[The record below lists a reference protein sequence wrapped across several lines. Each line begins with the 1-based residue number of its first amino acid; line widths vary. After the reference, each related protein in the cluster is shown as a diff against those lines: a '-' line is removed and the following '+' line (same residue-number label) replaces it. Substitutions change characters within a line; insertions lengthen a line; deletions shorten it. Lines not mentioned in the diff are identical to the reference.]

1 MNNFLNNLVM
11 VSGNEDATSVDSG
24 LVSDIKGFIS
34 TGSYTLNALLSGSL
48 YGGIP
53 NNKITAL
60 AGEQATG
67 KTFFCFNILK
77 TFLDDNP
84 EGVVLYFDS
93 EQAITSQMFDERGID
108 SARVAVFPVS
118 TIEEFRHQM
127 IQVADSYRAEK
138 DKKPILVILDSLGNL
153 STLKEMED
161 TASGKNVRDMTKAQ
175 ALKATF
181 RTLTVKCG
189 AAGIPLLI
197 TNHTYD
203 VVGSYVPMKEMSGGS
218 GLKYNAGTIVF
229 LSKKKVKDGTDVVG
243 NIIKCRLQKS
253 RITKENSMAETLLNY
268 ESGLSPYYG
277 LTDIAVKHGVF
288 KKVSTRIE
296 LPDGRKVFEKN
307 INDKPEDFYTDEI
320 MQQLEVAVAK
330 EFKYG
335 SAVEEDAPET
345 LEIAD
350 EV

>member
-1 MNNFLNNLVM
+1 M
-11 VSGNEDATSVDSG
+11 
-24 LVSDIKGFIS
+24 
-34 TGSYTLNALLSGSL
+34 
-48 YGGIP
+48 
-53 NNKITAL
+53 
-60 AGEQATG
+60 
-67 KTFFCFNILK
+67 
-77 TFLDDNP
+77 
-84 EGVVLYFDS
+84 
-93 EQAITSQMFDERGID
+93 
-108 SARVAVFPVS
+108 
-118 TIEEFRHQM
+118 
-127 IQVADSYRAEK
+127 
-138 DKKPILVILDSLGNL
+138 ILDSLGNL
-153 STLKEMED
+153 STIKEMED

-189 AAGIPLLI
+189 SAGIPLLI

-243 NIIKCRLQKS
+243 NIIKCKLQKS
-253 RITKENSMAETLLNY
+253 RVTKENSMAETLLNY

-277 LTDIAVKHGVF
+277 LTEIAVKHGVF

-307 INDKPEDFYTDEI
+307 INDKPEDFFTDEI

-335 SAVEEDAPET
+335 SAVE
-345 LEIAD
+345 D
-350 EV
+350 EVRLESKMMKYTNLSKVKTLVKQHFKLTRANTPMLFLLMVALELMKELMNVDYILTTLCLTKKRLSRIMMTSKRSSVIFLLMLLENHLEEYEYGDNRNHHTSQSDSE

>member
-1 MNNFLNNLVM
+1 MNDFLNNLVM

-93 EQAITSQMFDERGID
+93 EQAITSQMFEERGID
-108 SARVAVFPVS
+108 AARVAVFPVS

-189 AAGIPLLI
+189 SAGIPLLI

-229 LSKKKVKDGTDVVG
+229 LSKKKVKDGTEVVG
-243 NIIKCRLQKS
+243 NIIKCKLQKS
-253 RITKENSMAETLLNY
+253 RITKENSLAETLLDY

-296 LPDGRKVFEKN
+296 LPDGKKVYEKQ
-307 INDKPEDFYTDEI
+307 INENPEKYFTDSVME
-320 MQQLEVAVAK
+320 QLEVAVAK

-335 SAVEEDAPET
+335 SAVEDEVEEIKVEDAE
-345 LEIAD
+345 
-350 EV
+350 

>member
-1 MNNFLNNLVM
+1 M
-11 VSGNEDATSVDSG
+11 V
-24 LVSDIKGFIS
+24 
-34 TGSYTLNALLSGSL
+34 
-48 YGGIP
+48 
-53 NNKITAL
+53 
-60 AGEQATG
+60 
-67 KTFFCFNILK
+67 
-77 TFLDDNP
+77 
-84 EGVVLYFDS
+84 
-93 EQAITSQMFDERGID
+93 
-108 SARVAVFPVS
+108 
-118 TIEEFRHQM
+118 
-127 IQVADSYRAEK
+127 AEK
-138 DKKPILVILDSLGNL
+138 NKKPILVILDSFGNL

-189 AAGIPLLI
+189 SAGIPLLI

-229 LSKKKVKDGTDVVG
+229 LSKKKVTDVVG
-243 NIIKCRLQKS
+243 NIIKCKLQKS
-253 RITKENSMAETLLNY
+253 RVTKENSMAETLLNY

-277 LTDIAVKHGVF
+277 LTEIAVKHGVF

-307 INDKPEDFYTDEI
+307 INDKPEDFFTDEI
-320 MQQLEVAVAK
+320 MGKLENAVAK

-335 SAVEEDAPET
+335 SAVESEDET
-345 LEIAD
+345 EILGVVD
-350 EV
+350 ESSEV

>member
-1 MNNFLNNLVM
+1 
-11 VSGNEDATSVDSG
+11 
-24 LVSDIKGFIS
+24 
-34 TGSYTLNALLSGSL
+34 
-48 YGGIP
+48 
-53 NNKITAL
+53 
-60 AGEQATG
+60 
-67 KTFFCFNILK
+67 
-77 TFLDDNP
+77 
-84 EGVVLYFDS
+84 
-93 EQAITSQMFDERGID
+93 
-108 SARVAVFPVS
+108 VAVLPVS

-127 IQVADSYRAEK
+127 IQVADTYRAES

-153 STLKEMED
+153 STIKEMED

-189 AAGIPLLI
+189 SAGIPLLI

-243 NIIKCRLQKS
+243 NIIKCKLQKS
-253 RITKENSMAETLLNY
+253 RVTKENSIAETLLNY

-296 LPDGRKVFEKN
+296 LPDGKKVYEKQ
-307 INDKPEDFYTDEI
+307 INENPEKYFTDSVME
-320 MQQLEVAVAK
+320 QLEVAVAK

-335 SAVEEDAPET
+335 SSVEDEVEEIKVEDAN
-345 LEIAD
+345 
-350 EV
+350 